1 MDNYLLLCVIQIL
14 NYSNIILCYVGG
26 CQCLH
31 QSLGVGVASISLA
44 TKKSK
49 SYFLVGCFLRFWLEK
64 GAFGARSKAVG
75 TALRGIFSCI
85 GQNSKILQ

>member
-1 MDNYLLLCVIQIL
+1 MSTNYHCGGSEMKV
-14 NYSNIILCYVGG
+14 SCYWNNAAAHCERGG
-26 CQCLH
+26 CAFQERRVDKNRKIFPLN
-31 QSLGVGVASISLA
+31 
-44 TKKSK
+44 
-49 SYFLVGCFLRFWLEK
+49 GCFLRFWLEK